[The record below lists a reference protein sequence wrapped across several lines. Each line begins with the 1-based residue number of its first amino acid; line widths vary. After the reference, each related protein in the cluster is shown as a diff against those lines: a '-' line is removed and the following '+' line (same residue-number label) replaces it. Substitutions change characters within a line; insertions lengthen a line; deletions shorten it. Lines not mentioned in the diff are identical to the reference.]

1 MKVQQ
6 YRLDELAH
14 LVKGELIVK
23 VVFNFQTWRVWK
35 MQRLTILL
43 L

>member
-14 LVKGELIVK
+14 LVKGELIGEGSL
-23 VVFNFQTWRVWK
+23 NFQTWRVWK

>member
-14 LVKGELIVK
+14 LVKGELIGEGSLQFPNSPSLK
-23 VVFNFQTWRVWK
+23 
-35 MQRLTILL
+35 IE
-43 L
+43 